1 MPKTVNHTKMQE
13 FFQSPEGY
21 LNRYEGYQNRCEGYQ
36 EVFHTTDT
44 RKPKPAKS

>member
-13 FFQSPEGY
+13 FFQGPEGY
-21 LNRYEGYQNRCEGYQ
+21 LNRYGGYQNRCEGYQ